1 MKTAEEIFTALEEMF
16 GAKRETLDKWGVTAI
31 VSAGYL
37 RNVVQFLKDTADVEL
52 DMLVDIAGIDYLTY
66 PNHEGPRFAVSYSFK
81 SIANPGL
88 RFRLKVLVS
97 EDSLKVPTLCGLYAN
112 ANWYEREVFDQFGI
126 VFEGHPDLRRLL
138 NHVEFVGHPPDL
150 RRLLNHVEFV
160 GHPLRKDYPAQKRQW
175 LSTNDYLL
183 PALEKRLEDLGYR
196 VVQRSKEVGTND
208 NEFLEGSIKE

>member
-97 EDSLKVPTLCGLYAN
+97 EDSLKAPTLCGLYAN

-126 VFEGHPDLRRLL
+126 VFEGH
-138 NHVEFVGHPPDL
+138 PDL

>member
-1 MKTAEEIFTALEEMF
+1 MKTAEEIFTALEKMF
-16 GAKRETLDKWGVTAI
+16 GAKKETLDKWGVTAI

-37 RNVVQFLKDTADVEL
+37 RNAVQFLKDTAEVKL
-52 DMLVDIAGIDYLTY
+52 DMLVDIAGVDYLTY

-81 SIANPGL
+81 SIENPGL

-97 EDSLKVPTLCGLYAN
+97 EASLKVPTVSDLYAN

-138 NHVEFVGHPPDL
+138 NHVEFVGHP
-150 RRLLNHVEFV
+150 
-160 GHPLRKDYPAQKRQW
+160 LRKDYPAQKRQW
-175 LSTNDYLL
+175 LSTNDFLL

-196 VVQRSKEVGTND
+196 VIQRSKEVETND
-208 NEFLEGSIKE
+208 NEFLEGSIKA

>member
-1 MKTAEEIFTALEEMF
+1 MKTAEEIFTALEEKF

-37 RNVVQFLKDTADVEL
+37 RNVVQFLKDDADVKL

-97 EDSLKVPTLCGLYAN
+97 ENSLKVPTLCGLYAN
-112 ANWYEREVFDQFGI
+112 ANWYEREVYDQFGI
-126 VFEGHPDLRRLL
+126 VFEGH
-138 NHVEFVGHPPDL
+138 PDL

-183 PALEKRLEDLGYR
+183 PALEKRLEDLGYK

>member
-112 ANWYEREVFDQFGI
+112 ANWYEREVYDQFGI
-126 VFEGHPDLRRLL
+126 VFDGH
-138 NHVEFVGHPPDL
+138 PDL

-183 PALEKRLEDLGYR
+183 PALEKRLEDLGYK

>member
-1 MKTAEEIFTALEEMF
+1 MESMELTEKIATLLAEKF
-16 GAKRETLDKWGVTAI
+16 GGKRDTKAKWDASVI
-31 VSAGYL
+31 VPAEYL
-37 RNVVQFLKDTADVEL
+37 HNAVEFLKGMCDVNF
-52 DMLVDIAGIDYLTY
+52 DMLVDIAGIDYQTY
-66 PNHEGPRFAVSYSFK
+66 PNYEGPRFGVSYAFK
-81 SIANPGL
+81 STKTPGA
-88 RFRLKVLVS
+88 RVRLKVLVS
-97 EDSLKVPTLCGLYAN
+97 EISPKVPTISDLYAN
-112 ANWYEREVFDQFGI
+112 ANWYEREVYDQFGI
-126 VFEGHPDLRRLL
+126 EFAGH
-138 NHVEFVGHPPDL
+138 PDL

>member
-112 ANWYEREVFDQFGI
+112 ANWYEREVYDQFGI
-126 VFEGHPDLRRLL
+126 VFEGH
-138 NHVEFVGHPPDL
+138 PDL

>member
-1 MKTAEEIFTALEEMF
+1 MKTAEEIFTALEKMF
-16 GAKRETLDKWGVTAI
+16 GAKKETLDKWGVTAI

-37 RNVVQFLKDTADVEL
+37 RNAVQFLKDTAEVKL
-52 DMLVDIAGIDYLTY
+52 DMLVDIAGVDYLTY

-81 SIANPGL
+81 SIENPGL

-97 EDSLKVPTLCGLYAN
+97 EASLKVPTVSDLYAN

-126 VFEGHPDLRRLL
+126 VFEGH
-138 NHVEFVGHPPDL
+138 PDL

-183 PALEKRLEDLGYR
+183 PALEKRLETLGYK
-196 VVQRSKEVGTND
+196 VVQRSKEVETND
-208 NEFLEGSIKE
+208 NEFLEGSIKA

>member
-1 MKTAEEIFTALEEMF
+1 MKTAEEIFTALEKMF

-37 RNVVQFLKDTADVEL
+37 RNVVQFLKDTAEVKL
-52 DMLVDIAGIDYLTY
+52 DMLVDIAGVDYLTY

-81 SIANPGL
+81 SIENPGL

-97 EDSLKVPTLCGLYAN
+97 EASLKVPTVSDLYAN

-126 VFEGHPDLRRLL
+126 VFEGH
-138 NHVEFVGHPPDL
+138 PDL

-183 PALEKRLEDLGYR
+183 PALEQRLETLGYK
-196 VVQRSKEVGTND
+196 VVQRSKEVETND
-208 NEFLEGSIKE
+208 NEFLEGSIKA

>member
-1 MKTAEEIFTALEEMF
+1 MKTAEEIFTALEKMF
-16 GAKRETLDKWGVTAI
+16 GAKRETLDKWSVTAV

-37 RNVVQFLKDTADVEL
+37 RNAVQFLKDTAEVKL

-81 SIANPGL
+81 SIENPGL

-97 EDSLKVPTLCGLYAN
+97 EASLKVPTLSDLYAN

-138 NHVEFVGHPPDL
+138 NHVEFVGHP
-150 RRLLNHVEFV
+150 
-160 GHPLRKDYPAQKRQW
+160 LRKDYPAQKRQW

-183 PALEKRLEDLGYR
+183 RLEDLGYR
-196 VVQRSKEVGTND
+196 VIQRSKEVETND
-208 NEFLEGSIKE
+208 NEFLEGSIKA

>member
-138 NHVEFVGHPPDL
+138 NHVEFVGHP
-150 RRLLNHVEFV
+150 
-160 GHPLRKDYPAQKRQW
+160 LRKDYPAQKRQW

>member
-37 RNVVQFLKDTADVEL
+37 RNVVQFLKDTADVKL

-138 NHVEFVGHPPDL
+138 NHVEFVGHP
-150 RRLLNHVEFV
+150 
-160 GHPLRKDYPAQKRQW
+160 LRKDYPAQKRQW

-183 PALEKRLEDLGYR
+183 PALEKRLEDLGYK

>member
-1 MKTAEEIFTALEEMF
+1 MKTAEEIFTALEKMF
-16 GAKRETLDKWGVTAI
+16 GAKRETLDKWSVTAV

-37 RNVVQFLKDTADVEL
+37 RNAVQFLKDTAEVKL
-52 DMLVDIAGIDYLTY
+52 DMLVDIAGVDYLTY

-81 SIANPGL
+81 SIENPGL

-97 EDSLKVPTLCGLYAN
+97 EASLKVPTLSDLYAN

-126 VFEGHPDLRRLL
+126 VFEGH
-138 NHVEFVGHPPDL
+138 PDL

-196 VVQRSKEVGTND
+196 VIQRSKEVETND
-208 NEFLEGSIKE
+208 NEFLEGSIKA